1 MKKERDELLNFE
13 TFGYSNSPS
22 IILIHGLFGSWEN
35 LKLVAKHLESSH
47 YVICVDCRNHG
58 KSFHERSMS
67 YNDMAKDIETV
78 IEHLNLTHPII
89 VGHSMGGKIAM
100 QIGLRNKKN
109 IEKLIVI
116 DIAPKTYPPH
126 HQGILTA
133 LEALQLNEFKSKTQV
148 SEALK
153 TSIPNLSLLQILVKN
168 IERVESGLIWK
179 INLSA
184 IINEYKTISEFP
196 IDANKCQIPTLF
208 IRGTQSN
215 YIEKNDEN
223 AIQSCFQSLR

>member
-1 MKKERDELLNFE
+1 M
-13 TFGYSNSPS
+13 
-22 IILIHGLFGSWEN
+22 N
-35 LKLVAKHLESSH
+35 L
-47 YVICVDCRNHG
+47 
-58 KSFHERSMS
+58 
-67 YNDMAKDIETV
+67 
-78 IEHLNLTHPII
+78 
-89 VGHSMGGKIAM
+89 
-100 QIGLRNKKN
+100 
-109 IEKLIVI
+109 
-116 DIAPKTYPPH
+116 
-126 HQGILTA
+126 
-133 LEALQLNEFKSKTQV
+133 KSKTQV

-153 TSIPNLSLLQILVKN
+153 TSIPNLSLRQFLVKN

-223 AIQSCFQSLR
+223 AIQKLFQSLR